1 MQKKDAL
8 FFNVHN
14 DRAHSIRI
22 IVKIDKKSATCYY
35 LISKYHYNFPKI
47 TEGKKPHCYGV
58 RNRNEKDAGNVC
70 VK

>member
-1 MQKKDAL
+1 MQKKDEL

-35 LISKYHYNFPKI
+35 LISKYHYDFPKI
-47 TEGKKPHCYGV
+47 TDG
-58 RNRNEKDAGNVC
+58 
-70 VK
+70 